1 VPWSGL
7 EYAFYSE
14 STSRRTIRYTKRGGM
29 DDDED
34 DAVTLLLQLLDDLLI
49 YEPGTVLEYAG
60 KKPSREDLE
69 TIQSDTTVRIL
80 RILRQY
86 VRPRNEVLG
95 IRRVVNYAL
104 QEGDVGDGNV
114 FAEYLQVKEDVERLK
129 QEKML
134 LAEQLRERSL
144 RKQNDDTNDQAKNM
158 LLGNI
163 FLQKAQ
169 KQVQIL
175 QIYQRHLN
183 QLIGQK
189 SESKLDNQ
197 QTLVPSSFVSLSDI
211 PRPALRHWQNY
222 TLLLPP
228 PVATRP

>member
-1 VPWSGL
+1 MGTWHSGRSGF
-7 EYAFYSE
+7 APPFAPRASNA
-14 STSRRTIRYTKRGGM
+14 SHGSSGIGRR
-29 DDDED
+29 
-34 DAVTLLLQLLDDLLI
+34 VF
-49 YEPGTVLEYAG
+49 
-60 KKPSREDLE
+60 EDLE

-104 QEGDVGDGNV
+104 QQGDVGEGNV

-189 SESKLDNQ
+189 S
-197 QTLVPSSFVSLSDI
+197 
-211 PRPALRHWQNY
+211 
-222 TLLLPP
+222 
-228 PVATRP
+228 

>member
-1 VPWSGL
+1 
-7 EYAFYSE
+7 
-14 STSRRTIRYTKRGGM
+14 M

-34 DAVTLLLQLLDDLLI
+34 DAVTMLLQLLDDLLI

-86 VRPRNEVLG
+86 VRPRNEVLR
-95 IRRVVNYAL
+95 IRRVVNHAL
-104 QEGDVGDGNV
+104 QEGDVGEGNV
-114 FAEYLQVKEDVERLK
+114 FAEYLQVKEDIERLK
-129 QEKML
+129 EEKML
-134 LAEQLRERSL
+134 LTEQLRERSL
-144 RKQNDDTNDQAKNM
+144 RKQNDDANDQAKNM

-189 SESKLDNQ
+189 SESQLDNQ
-197 QTLVPSSFVSLSDI
+197 QTLVSPSFLSLSDI

-222 TLLLPP
+222 TPLLPP
-228 PVATRP
+228 PVATPP